1 MSNRVTDDIIAAVES
16 GLRQSGV
23 TDAPNAAA
31 KVFYQIMKRL
41 GGREVYIPSPRS
53 VDNAPRDQQI
63 AEMWNGINTQQV
75 CEKFKVSKN
84 TVYRAAK
91 KFPHFR
97 KT

>member
-1 MSNRVTDDIIAAVES
+1 MSNRVSEEVLAAVED
-16 GLRQSGV
+16 GLKQMGV
-23 TDAPNAAA
+23 SDASTTAAA
-31 KVFYQIMKRL
+31 VLYQIMKRL
-41 GGREVYIPSPRS
+41 GGREVYIPSSRS
-53 VDNAPRDQQI
+53 IDNAPRDQHI